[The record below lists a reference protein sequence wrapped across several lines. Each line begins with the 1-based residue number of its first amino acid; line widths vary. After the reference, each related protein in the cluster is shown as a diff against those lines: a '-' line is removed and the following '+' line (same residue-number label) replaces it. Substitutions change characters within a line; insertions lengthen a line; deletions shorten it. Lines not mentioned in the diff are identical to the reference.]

1 MTAVEKM
8 LAPAEIVAM
17 FAAKGLRISEREL
30 RRKARELGC
39 CRELGKALFFL
50 PEDIDALFGGLQPCR
65 SKSQGEKARHSGT
78 SSGNSTALGTT
89 EVLALLERKMQKPS
103 GTASRRKHGNVVSM
117 ASHRT

>member
-1 MTAVEKM
+1 MSVAEKLM
-8 LAPAEIVAM
+8 APAEIVAM

-65 SKSQGEKARHSGT
+65 SKSQSEKAPRSGT
-78 SSGNSTALGTT
+78 SSASLTGIGLT
-89 EVLALLERKMQKPS
+89 EVLDLLERKTPKRS
-103 GTASRRKHGNVVSM
+103 GTGSRRKRGNVVSM
-117 ASHRT
+117 ASHRI